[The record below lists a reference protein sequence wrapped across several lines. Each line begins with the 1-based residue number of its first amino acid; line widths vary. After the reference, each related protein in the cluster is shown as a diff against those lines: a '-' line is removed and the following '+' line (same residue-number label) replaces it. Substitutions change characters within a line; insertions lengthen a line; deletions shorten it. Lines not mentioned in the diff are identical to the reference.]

1 MRRKRN
7 RRQARA
13 DRDGFL
19 FALPWIVGFLAFSLY
34 PILMSGYYSF
44 TDFSAIKEPVW
55 VGLKNYKSLFQDV
68 NFYKSLSNTLIFTA
82 LSVPVTIILSLV
94 VAMLLKIVP
103 MGRTIFRGIFYVPSI
118 FPVVAV
124 TMIWVQ
130 LLDSRNGYL
139 NRFLSLLGLGKLN
152 WLGDPQMT
160 KPSLVLMS
168 CWGIGTTIVILLA
181 AMGDVPKELYES
193 ASIDGA
199 KTISQFFHITIPGI
213 SHVLLYQIILAI
225 IGGFQYFTQ
234 VYVLVASQTSA
245 FTMGGKA
252 GPKNSLMVYPMYLF
266 ENAFVRLEM
275 GRASAMAWL
284 LFLIIGMLTFVTVRL
299 SQKWVDIQ

>member
-1 MRRKRN
+1 MKRKQN

-13 DRDGFL
+13 NRDGLL
-19 FALPWIVGFLAFSLY
+19 FALPWIIGFLAFSLY
-34 PILMSGYYSF
+34 PIVMSGYYSF
-44 TDFSAIKEPVW
+44 TNFSAIKDPVW
-55 VGLKNYKSLFQDV
+55 VGLKNYKSLFQDA

-82 LSVPVTIILSLV
+82 LSVPVTIALSLV

-103 MGRTIFRGIFYVPSI
+103 IGRTIFRGIFYVPSI

-139 NRFLSLLGLGKLN
+139 NRFLGLMGLGKVN

-168 CWGIGTTIVILLA
+168 CWGIGTTVVILLA
-181 AMGDVPKELYES
+181 AMGDVPRELYES

-199 KTISQFFHITIPGI
+199 KTIAQFFHITIPGI

-234 VYVLVASQTSA
+234 VYVLVASQTNT

-284 LFLIIGMLTFVTVRL
+284 LFLIIGMLTFLTVKL
-299 SQKWVDIQ
+299 SKRWVDIQ